1 MTAAKESVIKKET
14 VGKRNQRADTAA
26 RSVHWPGQ
34 ITSRDP
40 TNTENVP
47 IGTVTIL
54 QDFRAASYYS
64 GQSSLRAGSIKG
76 Y

>member
-26 RSVHWPGQ
+26 RRVHWPGQ

-54 QDFRAASYYS
+54 HFRAASYYS